1 MRSLA
6 IAFLFFGCGH
16 SAPPPPAPATGSANP
31 DTQCEPGRCLE
42 DISKVVAGHKA
53 ESRAC
58 AKDKKA
64 NGRVIIN
71 FTIDA
76 DGKVG
81 EASQGMQEDQI
92 QDPALV
98 ECLTGVV
105 KGITFAGSPKKKT
118 TRAYHRFE
126 FGAD

>member
-16 SAPPPPAPATGSANP
+16 SAPPPPVQTGSGSGEA
-31 DTQCEPGRCLE
+31 QCEPGRCLD
-42 DISKVVAGHKA
+42 DISKVIAGHKA

-58 AKDKKA
+58 AKDKKLS
-64 NGRVIIN
+64 GRVIIN
-71 FTIDA
+71 FTID
-76 DGKVG
+76 GEGRVG
-81 EASQGMQEDQI
+81 EASQGMQSDQI

-98 ECLTGVV
+98 ECLSGVV
-105 KGITFAGSPKKKT
+105 KGITFAASPKKKT

-126 FGAD
+126 FGAE

>member
-6 IAFLFFGCGH
+6 IALLFFGCGH
-16 SAPPPPAPATGSANP
+16 SAPPAASTGSANA

-42 DISKVVAGHKA
+42 DISKVIAGHKA

-58 AKDKKA
+58 AKDKKLA
-64 NGRVIIN
+64 GRVIIN

-76 DGKVG
+76 AGKVG
-81 EASQGMQEDQI
+81 EVTQGMQDDQI

-98 ECLTGVV
+98 ACLGGVV
-105 KGITFAGSPKKKT
+105 TGITFTASPKKKT

-126 FGAD
+126 FGND

>member
-16 SAPPPPAPATGSANP
+16 SAPPAPASGSATP
-31 DTQCEPGRCLE
+31 QADCEPGRCLE
-42 DISKVVAGHKA
+42 DISNVLAGHKA
-53 ESRAC
+53 EARAC
-58 AKDKKA
+58 LKDKKTT
-64 NGRVIIN
+64 GRVIIN
-71 FTIDA
+71 FTIDPA
-76 DGKVG
+76 GKVG

-98 ECLTGVV
+98 DCLTGIV
-105 KGITFAGSPKKKT
+105 KTVTFAPSPKKKT

-126 FGAD
+126 FGGE

>member
-6 IAFLFFGCGH
+6 VALLFFGCGH
-16 SAPPPPAPATGSANP
+16 SAPPPATTGSAAP
-31 DTQCEPGRCLE
+31 DAQCEPGRCLE
-42 DISKVVAGHKA
+42 DISKVISAHKA

-58 AKDKKA
+58 AKDKKVA
-64 NGRVIIN
+64 GRVIIN

-81 EASQGMQEDQI
+81 EATQGMQDDQI
-92 QDPALV
+92 QDGHLV
-98 ECLTGVV
+98 DCLTTVV
-105 KGITFAGSPKKKT
+105 KGITFATSPKKKT

-126 FGAD
+126 FGE

>member
-16 SAPPPPAPATGSANP
+16 SAPLPAQTGSGSGSEA
-31 DTQCEPGRCLE
+31 QCEPGRCLA
-42 DISKVVAGHKA
+42 DISKVIGGHKA

-58 AKDKKA
+58 GKDKKLA
-64 NGRVIIN
+64 GRVIIN
-71 FTIDA
+71 FTIDGE
-76 DGKVG
+76 GKVG
-81 EASQGMQEDQI
+81 EASQGMQDDQI

-98 ECLTGVV
+98 ECLSGVV
-105 KGITFAGSPKKKT
+105 KSITFAASPKNKT

-126 FGAD
+126 FGEN